1 LKVISL
7 DSYSGKGTADSAA
20 SVAKTDSKA
29 PFATEQNLGRQLRRI
44 RDLLG
49 VTQNELAERL
59 RIGQAALSRLE
70 TRGDMLVSSL
80 VRYLEALGVGVRID
94 ANLTPNP
101 EQLQN
106 RLKSAQYSLPIIGGP
121 PEAIRRDLVLSIKPE
136 YSTKIVSG
144 TKTVEL
150 RRRFSANIQ
159 PGTIILIYESSPTS
173 ALIGLASIA
182 EVLHGPTSAIWKKF
196 SGEACI
202 RRSDFDSY
210 FAGTKIGFA
219 IKLRGARPLK
229 RALELQELRDRFR
242 FEPPQSFLY
251 APPKLREALI
261 HECSELLN

>member
-1 LKVISL
+1 
-7 DSYSGKGTADSAA
+7 
-20 SVAKTDSKA
+20 VAKAISDASPGT
-29 PFATEQNLGRQLRRI
+29 QQHVGRRLRKI

-70 TRGDMLVSSL
+70 QRGDMLVSSV

-94 ANLTPNP
+94 ANLAHDP
-101 EQLQN
+101 EM
-106 RLKSAQYSLPIIGGP
+106 LKSGLKSGQLSLPIIGGP
-121 PEAIRRDLVLSIKPE
+121 SETKRRDLVLSIKPE

-144 TKTVEL
+144 KKTIEL
-150 RRRFSANIQ
+150 RRRFASNIQ
-159 PGTIILIYESSPTS
+159 PGTIVLIYESSPTR

-182 EVLHGPTSAIWKKF
+182 EVLHGPTSTIWKQF
-196 SGEACI
+196 GDDACV
-202 RRSDFDSY
+202 RRCDFDSY
-210 FAGTKIGFA
+210 FAGTKTGFA

-229 RALELQELRDRFR
+229 RVLELQELRERFQ

-251 APPKLREALI
+251 APPELREALV